1 MKKYIYIACII
12 TSNFTAGETLVFDK
26 IIHNDSIASHC
37 IKDKAIISGSFD
49 GTIKE
54 TTDYSSKVVG
64 KHKDWVR
71 KVICIDGNIISVSND
86 GIISIWN
93 DGKILNSVH
102 AHSWW
107 VTDIALHNNILV
119 TVSLDETVKVWS
131 YPHLKLLYS
140 HKIYGSNKHY
150 SVTINKGK
158 AFIGSTRGLVFV
170 LELKGFN
177 KPYVRRVDQLAIS
190 VLLSSTKSNKYVFFG
205 TSDGFIIKVSASFP
219 YKKIFKVKIS
229 DFSLKALTL
238 YQDFLYVGD
247 NNGDIRKINM
257 KNPKKSY
264 LVSHIHEAVRSLSVS
279 DNYIYAGFD
288 NGSFRIFKKK

>member
-1 MKKYIYIACII
+1 M
-12 TSNFTAGETLVFDK
+12 
-26 IIHNDSIASHC
+26 
-37 IKDKAIISGSFD
+37 
-49 GTIKE
+49 
-54 TTDYSSKVVG
+54 
-64 KHKDWVR
+64 
-71 KVICIDGNIISVSND
+71 
-86 GIISIWN
+86 
-93 DGKILNSVH
+93 
-102 AHSWW
+102 
-107 VTDIALHNNILV
+107 V